1 MLASVRVAAAA
12 GVLAA
17 LAATAAP
24 AVAAPSREL
33 NVAQIIERNA
43 TARGGVAA
51 WRKIRTMAWTGRVEA
66 AELPGHSMP
75 FVLQQERPN
84 KTRFELAM
92 QGQHSLRIYNGTEG
106 WKLRPASNGMPNLQ
120 PFTADELNFAR
131 DAQAI
136 DGPLMED
143 VAMRGV
149 ITLSGIKEIEGRR
162 AYVLGVTLPSG
173 ASHRVWVDAETFME
187 TRFER
192 DLRNAAGQAGIA
204 SVVYRNYKNFEGLQL
219 PTIIETGA
227 TADKPGNKL
236 LIEKIAL
243 NPPLAVSAFSK
254 PGAPTRHH
262 GVSVDTRG
270 QPPAGALRPRSP

>member
-1 MLASVRVAAAA
+1 M
-12 GVLAA
+12 
-17 LAATAAP
+17 
-24 AVAAPSREL
+24 
-33 NVAQIIERNA
+33 AQIIDKNA
-43 TARGGVAA
+43 AARGGVEA
-51 WRKIRTMAWTGRVEA
+51 WQKIRTMAWMGRVEA
-66 AELPGHSMP
+66 AEMPGHSMP

-84 KTRFELAM
+84 RTRFELVT
-92 QGQHSLRIYNGTEG
+92 QNQHSLRIYNGTEG
-106 WKLRPASNGMPNLQ
+106 WKLRPGGNGMPNVQ

-143 VAMRGV
+143 VAKGGV
-149 ITLSGIKEIEGRR
+149 ISLTGIKEIEGRR
-162 AYVLGVTLPSG
+162 AYVLSVTMPSG

-192 DLRNAAGQAGIA
+192 DLRNGAGQSGVA
-204 SVVYRNYKNFEGLQL
+204 SVVYRNYKSFEGLQL

-227 TADKPGNKL
+227 TEGKPGNKL

-243 NPPLAVSAFSK
+243 NPPLAANAFSK
-254 PGAPTRHH
+254 PGAPTSRHH

-270 QPPAGALRPRSP
+270 APSAGAIRPRSP

>member
-1 MLASVRVAAAA
+1 MLASARIAVA

-17 LAATAAP
+17 LAAIAAP
-24 AVAAPSREL
+24 AGVAAPARAL
-33 NVAQIIERNA
+33 NVAQIIEKNA
-43 TARGGVAA
+43 AARGGLEA
-51 WRKIRTMAWTGRVEA
+51 WRMIRTMAWTGRVEA
-66 AELPGHSMP
+66 AEMPGHSMP

-92 QGQHSLRIYNGTEG
+92 QGQHSLRIYNGAEG
-106 WKLRPASNGMPNLQ
+106 WKLRPAGNGMPNLQ
-120 PFTADELNFAR
+120 PFSADELNFAR

-149 ITLSGIKEIEGRR
+149 ITLSGIKELEGRR
-162 AYVLGVTLPSG
+162 AYVLSVTLPSG

-192 DLRNAAGQAGIA
+192 DLRNAAGQSGVA
-204 SVVYRNYKNFEGLQL
+204 SVVYRNYKSFEGLQL

-243 NPPLAVSAFSK
+243 NPPLTANAFSK

-262 GVSVDTRG
+262 GVSVDTRSA
-270 QPPAGALRPRSP
+270 PSADAFRPRSP